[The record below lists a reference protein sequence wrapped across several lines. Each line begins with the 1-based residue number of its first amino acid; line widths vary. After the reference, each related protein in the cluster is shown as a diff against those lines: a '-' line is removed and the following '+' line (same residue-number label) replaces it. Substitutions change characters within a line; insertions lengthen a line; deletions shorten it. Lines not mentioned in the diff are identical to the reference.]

1 MTAARPTARQLLR
14 KVIAFMNYTGVT
26 CPICQKPFQQGDDIV
41 VCPDCGAPYHRSCFK
56 EAGHCVMTDL
66 HQTGAEWVNPNASR
80 PESER
85 SQPSIICPVCGLAN
99 PGDQTVCSRCGTP
112 LPQRSSQNPGQTVV
126 PGVDLPGP
134 FANLE
139 ENGSDHTMGDMF
151 GAIHENDL
159 IGDISAR
166 DYIYYTQGNYFYFLR
181 VFKIFGQQ
189 VKSRVFNWAAFFFN
203 FMYFFY
209 RKMYK
214 KGFLLLGVFLLT
226 NIPSVLLSY
235 HMMQQAVVNPALLT
249 TLAFDLSGLEGLTLA
264 ANLMFYVRL
273 GFRIYGGLTAN
284 RTYYQQASQQIR
296 QIRAESGSLPQE
308 DYTALLSQAGG
319 VSMKAVLFVFLGLV
333 ALLFATSFAIS
344 ALLLY

>member
-1 MTAARPTARQLLR
+1 M
-14 KVIAFMNYTGVT
+14 FMNYTGVI
-26 CPICQKPFQQGDDIV
+26 CPVCQKPFQPGDDIV

-56 EAGHCVMTDL
+56 EAGHCVMTEL
-66 HQTGAEWVNPNASR
+66 HESGTEWVNPNA
-80 PESER
+80 PKTPDHL
-85 SQPSIICPVCGLAN
+85 SQGSVICPVCGLSN
-99 PGDQTVCSRCGTP
+99 PGDQATCSQCGAP
-112 LPQRSSQNPGQTVV
+112 LNQTSSRRPGQTVV

-134 FANLE
+134 FSNLDDG
-139 ENGSDHTMGDMF
+139 NGPGSMGDLF
-151 GAIHENDL
+151 GDIHENDL
-159 IGDISAR
+159 IGDIPAR

-189 VKSRVFNWAAFFFN
+189 AKSRVFNWAAFFFN

-226 NIPSVLLSY
+226 NVPSVLLSY
-235 HMMQQAVVNPALLT
+235 HMMQQALVNPALLS
-249 TLAFDLSGLEGLTLA
+249 TLAFDLSGLEGLMAIT
-264 ANLMFYVRL
+264 NLMFYVRL

-296 QIRAESGSLPQE
+296 QIRAESVHLPAE

-319 VSMKAVLFVFLGLV
+319 VSMKSVLFVFLGLV
-333 ALLFATSFAIS
+333 ALLFAVSFGIS
-344 ALLLY
+344 AILLY